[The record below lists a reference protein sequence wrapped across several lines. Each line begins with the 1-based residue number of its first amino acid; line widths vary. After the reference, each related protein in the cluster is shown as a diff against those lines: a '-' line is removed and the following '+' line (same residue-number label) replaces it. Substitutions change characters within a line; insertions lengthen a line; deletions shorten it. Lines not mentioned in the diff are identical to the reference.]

1 MATAWYGHNGIA
13 IDPEQ
18 CTEDLW
24 QVSLMTWASV
34 RSMKRHLSPPEED
47 EEAFVLE
54 INSRLAPAQANAIV
68 NAGHRPNRALYDL
81 SVAIDRL
88 PMHFMRKNEINKNL
102 TPWGGASASCRR
114 RCPSSTPATLRASSP
129 RGSSSTPSTCTSPS
143 KTPGTMWLRC
153 SPWP

>member
-24 QVSLMTWASV
+24 QVSLMTWAFV
-34 RSMKRHLSPPEED
+34 WSMKRHLSPPEEE

-54 INSRLAPAQANAIV
+54 INSRLAPAQADAIV
-68 NAGHRPNRALYDL
+68 NSGHRPNCALYDL

-88 PMHFMRKNEINKNL
+88 PVHFMRKNEINKNL
-102 TPWGGASASCRR
+102 TSWGGSDIVAGAPLLLLPHCAL
-114 RCPSSTPATLRASSP
+114 PLHVAPPPPLRHVRALQRLLEP
-129 RGSSSTPSTCTSPS
+129 CG
-143 KTPGTMWLRC
+143 
-153 SPWP
+153 